1 MLVTIVAPESSILS
15 NEEKDFYDRGLE
27 MNNSLKLRG
36 RCIER
41 ESGGGSYPGYIQNEA
56 PFFYQKILQIFFGV
70 KSESFFS
77 VKTKTI
83 NIQRKEQNKKCH
95 SRLEDRGLGHG
106 LRE

>member
-56 PFFYQKILQIFFGV
+56 PFFFTKKYSKYFFGV
-70 KSESFFS
+70 KSESFFKL
-77 VKTKTI
+77 VK
-83 NIQRKEQNKKCH
+83 IQKP
-95 SRLEDRGLGHG
+95 
-106 LRE
+106 

>member
-1 MLVTIVAPESSILS
+1 MLVTIVAPESSILP

-56 PFFYQKILQIFFGV
+56 PFFLPKNTPNIFLVLKVKSFFGEN
-70 KSESFFS
+70 KNHKHSE
-77 VKTKTI
+77 KNRIT
-83 NIQRKEQNKKCH
+83 CH
-95 SRLEDRGLGHG
+95 SRLEDGPD
-106 LRE
+106 REPRE